1 MHNTLE
7 YTLCRTQRGTPLVT
21 LDSPLGNGQEI
32 RPDTLRALALAL
44 LDVAAQAEQQEPG
57 SRHYRTRKGVVQ
69 F

>member
-1 MHNTLE
+1 MKRAIE
-7 YTLCRTQRGTPLVT
+7 YTLCRTRRDTPLVT

-32 RPDTLRALALAL
+32 KPDTLRALAYAL

-57 SRHYRTRKGVVQ
+57 SKHYRTRKCVVQ